1 MILKTQIHF
10 KTIGYADMNITVSAR
25 GFLAA
30 ILYWANADGPLPG
43 WSSFAVVPI
52 EPAGSARYSFGGHR
66 AVPPGATHVF
76 AKYIAQDFSVTEES
90 MTEIPYPYRTEQILS
105 EPLAVCL
112 SMSDLHLSGKTG
124 KIRKALGMAAAP
136 VLIPG
141 DLTNDGFAEQF
152 DDFRQC
158 IETHASDKLILSV
171 TGNHDQR
178 AQAGAGD
185 DAYAQFQRYLLQ
197 RAARFGYPVQESSTG
212 AYSVQ
217 LGRIDIIGL
226 QCFCP
231 GRKTAFSDGEQLEW
245 LRDHL
250 DKEKQVIWRLILC
263 HAPLLAHNPHRKE
276 GAPYFAQDA
285 KLQQIIDGRENIIFV
300 SGHTHFSPN
309 TRQGNV
315 EYCRK
320 GPTVYIDTGSVVP
333 TELSGEPLM
342 PSQWKDGV
350 IAELA
355 FYDNSLEI
363 RYRSIHTGLL
373 YPRGYYR
380 FAASVGSGI

>member
-1 MILKTQIHF
+1 MKTQIHF

-30 ILYWANADGPLPG
+30 ALYWANAEGPLPG
-43 WSSFAVVPI
+43 WSSFAVIPI
-52 EPAGSARYSFGGHR
+52 EPAGTAHYFFGGHR

-76 AKYIAQDFSVTEES
+76 AKYISQDFSATEES
-90 MTEIPYPYRTEQILS
+90 MTEIPHPYRTERILS
-105 EPLAVCL
+105 EPLAVCS

-124 KIRKALGMAAAP
+124 KINKALGMAMAP
-136 VLIPG
+136 ILIPG
-141 DLTNDGFAEQF
+141 DLTNDGFGEQF
-152 DDFRQC
+152 AAFRQC
-158 IETHASDKLILSV
+158 IETHASDKLVLSV

-178 AQAGAGD
+178 AEAGAGD
-185 DAYAQFQRYLLQ
+185 DSYAQFQRSLLQ
-197 RAARFGYPVQESSTG
+197 RAAGFGYPVQESGTG

-217 LGRIDIIGL
+217 LGRLDIIGL
-226 QCFCP
+226 QCFGP
-231 GRKTAFSDGEQLEW
+231 GRKTAFSDGGQLEW
-245 LRDHL
+245 LMDHL
-250 DKEKQVIWRLILC
+250 DKEKQAAWHIILC
-263 HAPLLAHNPHRKE
+263 HAPLLAHNPHRRE
-276 GAPYFAQDA
+276 GTPYFAQDA
-285 KLQQIIDGRENIIFV
+285 KLQQIVDGRENLIFI

-315 EYCRK
+315 ECSPK
-320 GPTVYIDTGSVVP
+320 GRTVYIDTGSVVP
-333 TELSGEPLM
+333 TELGGEPLM

-355 FYDNSLEI
+355 FYDELLEI

-380 FAASVGSGI
+380 FGSPIVSSI